1 LSEREIKRFVAS
13 EVDPRLRGDDT
24 IKAHGAA
31 FARFLICPVDLL
43 ASALLL

>member
-1 LSEREIKRFVAS
+1 LPERELKRFAVS

-24 IKAHGAA
+24 SKVHGAA
-31 FARFLICPVDLL
+31 FARFLISPVDLL